1 MKTKRMITLLVV
13 VILFSACNSVQ
24 IQEGNSQTLDAKL
37 DDLVTQIINTLS
49 DNNKSKIAIIEF
61 SDIEG
66 NITNLGRYVA
76 EELTTKL
83 YRTNKFEIVERQ
95 LMNKLIQEQN
105 LSLNG
110 YIDIDT
116 EVGIGKVLGVE
127 AIVSGSITDLGNS
140 IKINARLISP
150 ESGKVFSVA
159 SVKIQKDNTIS
170 KLLNQAVSSTK
181 SSEYIKSKTKQKIN
195 ANGLDIELIIASIS
209 NRTVTVEMELVNK
222 TEDDIDF
229 NMIIGPSNNKKF
241 ATMMYDNQGNEYF
254 ISGIKLGNKFTNLAN
269 SVTQYAGA
277 NIKVIAGIST
287 KMELQFEKVASNAT
301 KISLLQI
308 NAGRGNMLEF
318 RDIKIQK
325 LDR

>member
-1 MKTKRMITLLVV
+1 MKNNFITLS
-13 VILFSACNSVQ
+13 ILFILSACSS
-24 IQEGNSQTLDAKL
+24 IKLQENDSQTLDIKL
-37 DDLVTQIINTLS
+37 DQLVTQIINTLS

-61 SDIEG
+61 SDIER

-83 YRTNKFEIVERQ
+83 YRTNQFEIVERQ

-105 LSLNG
+105 LSLHG

-116 EVGIGKVLGVE
+116 EVGVGKVLGVE
-127 AIVSGSITDLGNS
+127 AIVSGSITDLGKS

-159 SVKIQKDNTIS
+159 SVKIFKNDTVR
-170 KLLNQAVSSTK
+170 KLLNQK
-181 SSEYIKSKTKQKIN
+181 SPTSHFQNSDNATPSEKLITDK
-195 ANGLDIELIIASIS
+195 NGLSIEVINSKKS
-209 NRTVTVEMELVNK
+209 GRTVIVEMNLTNK
-222 TEDDIDF
+222 TEDDIEF
-229 NMIIGPSNNKKF
+229 GMIIGFDNKKF
-241 ATMMYDNQGNEYF
+241 ATMMYDNLGNEYY

-277 NIKVIAGIST
+277 NIKVIAGISAT
-287 KMELQFEKVASNAT
+287 MELQFEKVASNAT

-308 NAGRGNMLEF
+308 NAGRGNMIEF
-318 RDIKIQK
+318 RDIKIQ
-325 LDR
+325 